1 MILIQQFT
9 KLPVFRQLSHKE
21 LKKVHETNVNE
32 LIVGDRKFI
41 KQNTFKNFL
50 KFRTKVLIGVSFVL
64 LFVTYSMLNLNFT
77 TNSWIRNNG
86 IFTLFFCGLYV
97 WLFWFYLKN
106 LYQKRTKPKIIN
118 YLMFSGVIYISFSA
132 LFQYDLIQ
140 GFLSAGR
147 EGSIN
152 QLILY
157 NYFYVFLFNMAFY
170 FITDIFYID
179 LAKFKAKKLNY
190 YTSRDNLLL
199 VVENEN

>member
-21 LKKVHETNVNE
+21 LKKVKKENENE

-64 LFVTYSMLNLNFT
+64 LFVSYSMLNLNFV
-77 TNSWIRNNG
+77 TNSWLKNNCF
-86 IFTLFFCGLYV
+86 FTLFFCGLYV
-97 WLFWFYLKN
+97 WLFWFYLNN
-106 LYQKRTKPKIIN
+106 LYLKKKSKLVN
-118 YLMFSGVIYISFSA
+118 YLMFSGVIYIAISSV
-132 LFQYDLIQ
+132 FQFNVLQ

-147 EGSIN
+147 DGGLN

-157 NYFYVFLFNMAFY
+157 NYFYIFLFNTAFY
-170 FITDIFYID
+170 FIVDIFD
-179 LAKFKAKKLNY
+179 ADFAKIKNKSMDY
-190 YTSRDNLLL
+190 YTSVDNNLLM
-199 VVENEN
+199 VVEK

>member
-21 LKKVHETNVNE
+21 LKKVKEENENE

-41 KQNTFKNFL
+41 KQNSFKNFL
-50 KFRTKVLIGVSFVL
+50 KFRTKVLISVSFVL
-64 LFVTYSMLNLNFT
+64 LFVSYSMLNLNFV

-86 IFTLFFCGLYV
+86 FFTLFFCGLYV
-97 WLFWFYLKN
+97 WLFWFYLRN
-106 LYQKRTKPKIIN
+106 LYQNKKSKLVN
-118 YLMFSGVIYISFSA
+118 YLMFSGVIYIAISSV
-132 LFQYDLIQ
+132 FQFNVLQ

-157 NYFYVFLFNMAFY
+157 NYFYVFIFNMTFY
-170 FITDIFYID
+170 FTTDIFDID
-179 LAKFKAKKLNY
+179 LAKFKDKKMNY
-190 YTSRDNLLL
+190 YTSNDNLLM

>member
-1 MILIQQFT
+1 MVLIQRFT
-9 KLPVFRQLSHKE
+9 KLPVFRQLSNKE
-21 LKKVHETNVNE
+21 LKKVHETNANE
-32 LIVGDRKFI
+32 LIVGKRKFI

-50 KFRTKVLIGVSFVL
+50 KFRTKVLIGISFVL
-64 LFVTYSMLNLNFT
+64 LFVSYSMLNLNFV
-77 TNSWIRNNG
+77 TNSWLKNNG
-86 IFTLFFCGLYV
+86 IFTLFFCCLYI

-106 LYQKRTKPKIIN
+106 LYQKRTKPKLIN
-118 YLMFSGVIYISFSA
+118 YLMFSGFVYISFSA

-157 NYFYVFLFNMAFY
+157 NYFYIFLFNSAFY
-170 FITDIFYID
+170 YTTDIFD
-179 LAKFKAKKLNY
+179 VDFAKLKDKKLNY
-190 YTSRDNLLL
+190 YTSTDNLLL

>member
-9 KLPVFRQLSHKE
+9 KLPVFRQLSQKE
-21 LKKVHETNVNE
+21 LKKVKEENENE

-64 LFVTYSMLNLNFT
+64 LFVSYSMLNLNFV
-77 TNSWIRNNG
+77 TNSWLKNNG
-86 IFTLFFCGLYV
+86 FFTLFFCGLYV

-106 LYQKRTKPKIIN
+106 LYSKRKKPKLIN
-118 YLMFSGVIYISFSA
+118 YLMFSGVIYIAISSV
-132 LFQYDLIQ
+132 FQFNVLQ

-147 EGSIN
+147 DGGLN

-157 NYFYVFLFNMAFY
+157 NYFYIFLFNTAFY
-170 FITDIFYID
+170 FIVDIFD
-179 LAKFKAKKLNY
+179 ADFAKIKNKSMDY
-190 YTSRDNLLL
+190 YTSVDNNLLM
-199 VVENEN
+199 VVEK

>member
-9 KLPVFRQLSHKE
+9 KLPVFRQLTNKE
-21 LKKVHETNVNE
+21 LKKVKEENDGE
-32 LIVGDRKFI
+32 IIVGNRKFI

-64 LFVTYSMLNLNFT
+64 LFVSYSMLNLNFV
-77 TNSWIRNNG
+77 TNSWIKNNG
-86 IFTLFFCGLYV
+86 FFTLFFCGLYV
-97 WLFWFYLKN
+97 WLFWFYLNN
-106 LYQKRTKPKIIN
+106 LYLKKKSKLVN

-147 EGSIN
+147 EGNIN

-170 FITDIFYID
+170 FITDIFD
-179 LAKFKAKKLNY
+179 ADFAKIKNKSMDY
-190 YTSRDNLLL
+190 YTSNDNLLM

>member
-1 MILIQQFT
+1 MILIQRFT

-21 LKKVHETNVNE
+21 LKKVKEENDGE
-32 LIVGDRKFI
+32 IIVGNRKFI

-64 LFVTYSMLNLNFT
+64 LFVSYSMLNLNFV

-97 WLFWFYLKN
+97 WLFWFYLHN
-106 LYQKRTKPKIIN
+106 LYLKKKSKLVN
-118 YLMFSGVIYISFSA
+118 YLMFSGVIYIAISSV
-132 LFQYDLIQ
+132 FQFNVLQ

-157 NYFYVFLFNMAFY
+157 NYFYVFIFNMTFY
-170 FITDIFYID
+170 FITDIFDID
-179 LAKFKAKKLNY
+179 LAKFKDKKLNY
-190 YTSRDNLLL
+190 YTSTDNLLL

>member
-1 MILIQQFT
+1 MVLIQQFT
-9 KLPVFRQLSHKE
+9 KLPVFRQLSQKE
-21 LKKVHETNVNE
+21 LKKVREENANE

-64 LFVTYSMLNLNFT
+64 LFVSYSMLNLNFV
-77 TNSWIRNNG
+77 TNSWIKNNG
-86 IFTLFFCGLYV
+86 FFTLFFCGLYV
-97 WLFWFYLKN
+97 WLFWFYLNN
-106 LYQKRTKPKIIN
+106 LYLKKKSKLVN

-147 EGSIN
+147 EGNIN

-170 FITDIFYID
+170 FITDIFD
-179 LAKFKAKKLNY
+179 ADFAKIKNKSMDY
-190 YTSRDNLLL
+190 YTSDDNLLL
-199 VVENEN
+199 VVENEI

>member
-9 KLPVFRQLSHKE
+9 KLPVFRQLSSKE
-21 LKKVHETNVNE
+21 LKKVHETNANE

-41 KQNTFKNFL
+41 KQNSFKNFL
-50 KFRTKVLIGVSFVL
+50 KFRTKVLISVSFVL
-64 LFVTYSMLNLNFT
+64 LFVSYSMLNLNFV
-77 TNSWIRNNG
+77 TNSWIKNNG
-86 IFTLFFCGLYV
+86 FFTLFFCGLYV

-118 YLMFSGVIYISFSA
+118 YLMFSGVIYISFSS

-170 FITDIFYID
+170 FITDIFD
-179 LAKFKAKKLNY
+179 ADFAKIKNKSMDY
-190 YTSRDNLLL
+190 YSSDDNILM
-199 VVENEN
+199 VIEK

>member
-1 MILIQQFT
+1 MILIQRFT
-9 KLPVFRQLSHKE
+9 KLPVFRQLSSKE

>member
-21 LKKVHETNVNE
+21 LKKVKKENENE

-41 KQNTFKNFL
+41 KQNSFKNFL
-50 KFRTKVLIGVSFVL
+50 KFRTKVLISVSFVL
-64 LFVTYSMLNLNFT
+64 FFVSYSMLNLNFV
-77 TNSWIRNNG
+77 TNSWLKNNG
-86 IFTLFFCGLYV
+86 FFTLFFCGLYV

-106 LYQKRTKPKIIN
+106 LYQKRTKPKLIN
-118 YLMFSGVIYISFSA
+118 YLMFSGVIYISFSS

-170 FITDIFYID
+170 FITDIFDID

>member
-1 MILIQQFT
+1 MILIQRFT
-9 KLPVFRQLSHKE
+9 KLPVFRQLSSKE

-64 LFVTYSMLNLNFT
+64 LFVSYSMLNLNFV
-77 TNSWIRNNG
+77 TNSWIKNNG
-86 IFTLFFCGLYV
+86 FFTLFFCGLYV

-106 LYQKRTKPKIIN
+106 LYQKRTKPKLIN
-118 YLMFSGVIYISFSA
+118 YLMFSGVIYIAISSV
-132 LFQYDLIQ
+132 FQFNVLQ

-147 EGSIN
+147 DGGLN

-157 NYFYVFLFNMAFY
+157 NYFYIFLFNTAFY
-170 FITDIFYID
+170 FLVDIFD
-179 LAKFKAKKLNY
+179 ADFVKTKNKSMDY
-190 YTSRDNLLL
+190 YTSDDNLLM
-199 VVENEN
+199 VVEK

>member
-21 LKKVHETNVNE
+21 LKKVKKENENE

-41 KQNTFKNFL
+41 KQNSFKNFL
-50 KFRTKVLIGVSFVL
+50 KFRTKVLISVSFVL
-64 LFVTYSMLNLNFT
+64 LFVSYSMLNLNFV
-77 TNSWIRNNG
+77 TNSWIKNNG
-86 IFTLFFCGLYV
+86 FFTLFFCCLYI

-118 YLMFSGVIYISFSA
+118 YLMFSGVIYISFSS

-170 FITDIFYID
+170 FITDIFDID